1 MELTTRYF
9 RRLLMRVAV
18 MDVRIVRMPVR
29 QNGMLVRMLM
39 RLRAVPLEVVFMQV
53 VFVMRMAVQVL

>member
-1 MELTTRYF
+1 MGSTARYL

-18 MDVRIVRMPVR
+18 MDVWIVRMSVR

>member
-1 MELTTRYF
+1 
-9 RRLLMRVAV
+9 
-18 MDVRIVRMPVR
+18 MDVGIVRMSVR